1 MLTASKWCVNS
12 VIILTVLFTLL
23 FAQGMACS
31 SAKTISA
38 PPPITLQ
45 QAPEEVTAL
54 SLWKEFQ
61 ASETN
66 AMAKYE
72 GKTLHFARVI
82 VDKMSYLGE
91 GMDTELYVQEGIE
104 PGIEMVKF
112 RTDLLSDILNVR
124 DRYIVEIVGKVQGM
138 QFGYLVVRISWLKVI
153 DPPGG
158 DTKPP
163 AEY

>member
-1 MLTASKWCVNS
+1 
-12 VIILTVLFTLL
+12 
-23 FAQGMACS
+23 MACS
-31 SAKTISA
+31 GAKTISA
-38 PPPITLQ
+38 LPPVTLQ

-54 SLWKEFQ
+54 SLWKEFKT
-61 ASETN
+61 SEAN
-66 AMAKYE
+66 ALAKYE
-72 GKTLHFARVI
+72 GKSLHFARVK

-91 GMDTELYVQEGIE
+91 GMDTELYIQEGIDPE
-104 PGIEMVKF
+104 VEMVKF
-112 RTDLLSDILNVR
+112 RTDLLSDIINVR
-124 DRYIVEIVGKVQGM
+124 DGYIVEIVGKVQGM